1 MILAVLYFAIL
12 TVTSYIAISK
22 DRISRVSFSV
32 GAIRLIFLLLIF
44 MHISDTLRGLLSH
57 EPLL

>member
-1 MILAVLYFAIL
+1 MILTVLYFTIL

-22 DRISRVSFSV
+22 DRVSRVGFGFGGV
-32 GAIRLIFLLLIF
+32 RLIFLLLIF
-44 MHISDTLRGLLSH
+44 MHISDTFRGLLSH